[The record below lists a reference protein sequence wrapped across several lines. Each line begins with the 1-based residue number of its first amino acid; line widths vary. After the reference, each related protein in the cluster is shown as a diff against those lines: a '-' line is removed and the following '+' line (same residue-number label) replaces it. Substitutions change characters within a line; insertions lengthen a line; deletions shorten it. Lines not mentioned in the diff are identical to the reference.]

1 MPTWSGYI
9 HSQNGYVGHT
19 VEVEGVNTAAQA
31 KKILQDRHPGAKISS
46 IKCIDAYKANTK
58 LREDIDNDLE
68 RAKQSRQKYGE
79 LEDRIK
85 AQAGGSSGIHQ
96 SSSSSFSSSSSDEG
110 SGVDAAG
117 IVILGLI
124 GVALWITWFVGP
136 FLLPVVGMVCGYK
149 YASKWSINLHFQLR
163 MWLVIMSTILA
174 TYIGTLGAAGT
185 IKLQENKA
193 LPDFLRRPTVETPK
207 AGS

>member
-9 HSQNGYVGHT
+9 HTQNGYVGHN

-31 KKILQDRHPGAKISS
+31 KKVLQERNPGAKISS
-46 IKCIDAYKANTK
+46 IRCIDAFKANAK
-58 LREDIDNDLE
+58 LRKNIENDLE

-79 LEDRIK
+79 LEDSIK
-85 AQAGGSSGIHQ
+85 AQAGGSSGIYQ
-96 SSSSSFSSSSSDEG
+96 SSSSPSSSDEV
-110 SGVDAAG
+110 SGVNAAG
-117 IVILGLI
+117 IIVIGLI

-136 FLLPVVGMVCGYK
+136 FLLPIVGMVCGYK

-174 TYIGTLGAAGT
+174 TYAATWGTVGT

-193 LPDFLRRPTVETPK
+193 LPDFLRRPTLEMPK
-207 AGS
+207 TGS